1 MAEWMPRHPR
11 ALSAKFIHR
20 LFGHGARKSIGA
32 SKQARPFGG
41 EGGYLGIVVFTP
53 LMSGFVVMAAD
64 SAVTNEFGTSREY
77 QTGRKSY
84 FFKGLG
90 CITTR
95 GARDHNK
102 IGPFLARHIHL
113 LRYTTFAP
121 WRI

>member
-1 MAEWMPRHPR
+1 M
-11 ALSAKFIHR
+11 
-20 LFGHGARKSIGA
+20 
-32 SKQARPFGG
+32 GG
-41 EGGYLGIVVFTP
+41 QREYLVTVVFTA
-53 LMSGFVVMAAD
+53 MISGFVVMAAD
-64 SAVTNEFGTSREY
+64 SAVTIEFGTSREY

-90 CITTR
+90 CITTW